1 MWHRLFLFEE
11 AGFDPKMMH
20 MLIREIDPPP
30 DIDDE
35 AEATV
40 DGKEAILPE
49 P

>member
-1 MWHRLFLFEE
+1 MCHWLFPFEE
-11 AGFDPKMMH
+11 SGFDPKMMH
-20 MLIREIDPPP
+20 MLKREMDLPP